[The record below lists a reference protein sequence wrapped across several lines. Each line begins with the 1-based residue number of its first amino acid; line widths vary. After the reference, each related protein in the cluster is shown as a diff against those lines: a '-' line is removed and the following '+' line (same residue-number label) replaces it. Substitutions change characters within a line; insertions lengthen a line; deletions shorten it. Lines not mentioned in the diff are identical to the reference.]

1 MNRMVTHMDRTAIQT
16 GRMQEPRNTRRR
28 RSDDYGERVLD
39 AYFAVMTILVLGMIV
54 GIASYTIFR
63 VIPALERS
71 HSSRGPQYHQH
82 YEFEPHPSE
91 LK

>member
-1 MNRMVTHMDRTAIQT
+1 MVTQMDRTAIQM
-16 GRMQEPRNTRRR
+16 GRMRELRNTRRP
-28 RSDDYGERVLD
+28 RSDDYGERALD
-39 AYFAVMTILVLGMIV
+39 VYFTVMTILILGMIV
-54 GIASYTIFR
+54 GIGSYAIFR

-82 YEFEPHPSE
+82 YEFEPHTSE